1 MSLRHTT
8 LVLALCGLAAVATA
22 LALAITRGGSDGTSG
37 VRPVTDPAAL
47 EARGREA
54 LALVGFDA
62 NRLGYTVRFAP
73 GRPGVRA
80 QVDGA
85 GTTISVF
92 LRDGDAPHVV
102 AHDIAHE
109 LGHAFDQTQLT
120 DAGRRDYL
128 ARRGV
133 PEATWLPTSDSDYGV
148 GAGDF
153 AEVFSLCHAASPDFR
168 GTLAPRPENAC
179 ELLPQ
184 EAL

>member
-1 MSLRHTT
+1 MSLRRNTII
-8 LVLALCGLAAVATA
+8 LALCGVAALSTAVALAA
-22 LALAITRGGSDGTSG
+22 TRGGTDAGNN
-37 VRPVTDPAAL
+37 VRAVTDPATL
-47 EARGREA
+47 EALGRDA

-62 NRLGYTVRFAP
+62 DRLGYSVRFAP

-85 GTTISVF
+85 GKTISVF

-109 LGHAFDQTQLT
+109 LGHAFDQARLS
-120 DAGRRDYL
+120 DADRRDYL

-133 PEATWLPTSDSDYGV
+133 SEAAWLPTGASDYGV

-153 AEVFSLCHAASPDFR
+153 AEVFALCHAASPDFR